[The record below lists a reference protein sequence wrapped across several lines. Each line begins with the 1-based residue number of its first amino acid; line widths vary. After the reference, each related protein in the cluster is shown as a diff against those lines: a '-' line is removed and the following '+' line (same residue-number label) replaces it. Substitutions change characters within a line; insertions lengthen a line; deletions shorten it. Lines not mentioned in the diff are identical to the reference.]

1 MNIKDRAGLYGEI
14 ARVLKA
20 GAPLCIYDVMK
31 GARDGLAFPVPWAE
45 TPAESHL
52 TNPQE
57 MAALLIAAGF
67 EVVETEDRTEAGIA
81 FFRERLAAAASGPP
95 PALGLHLLMGANS
108 RTKFQNM
115 LANLEAGAIAAVVMI
130 ARRR

>member
-1 MNIKDRAGLYGEI
+1 
-14 ARVLKA
+14 
-20 GAPLCIYDVMK
+20 
-31 GARDGLAFPVPWAE
+31 
-45 TPAESHL
+45 
-52 TNPQE
+52 
-57 MAALLIAAGF
+57 MAALLMTAGF

-95 PALGLHLLMGANS
+95 SPLGLHLLMGPTS

-130 ARRR
+130 ARRTA